1 MLNVISNKKMKKIY
15 IKPSVSVCFAV
26 LDPILQS
33 TSSGGGLVRD
43 QNDDGGS
50 CAKKKDFSDD
60 FFDDTPWPKDKSPW
74 D

>member
-33 TSSGGGLVRD
+33 TSTCGLVMD
-43 QNDDGGS
+43 QNDEGGS
-50 CAKKKDFSDD
+50 CAKKNDFSDD

>member
-1 MLNVISNKKMKKIY
+1 MKKNY

-26 LDPILQS
+26 FEPILLDG
-33 TSSGGGLVRD
+33 SGGLNKG
-43 QNDDGGS
+43 QNNDGGT
-50 CAKKKDFSDD
+50 CAKKNDFTDD